1 MPCPPNFLIW
11 DRHTN
16 THTYNRLT
24 RYWSG
29 EPVPEETF
37 TNSHPWGRRRRIR
50 TDNKVHYVAAYPHY
64 GSLSQ
69 RGLLDPIKP
78 AYQQSR
84 SDVIIIIIY
93 VINMPITYQKLRQLD
108 CGRGRGVVGR
118 GMYWE
123 MTLALQSWTKPW
135 QDVTA
140 NVDVKKV
147 LCVLLFLW
155 WFDVF

>member
-1 MPCPPNFLIW
+1 
-11 DRHTN
+11 
-16 THTYNRLT
+16 
-24 RYWSG
+24 
-29 EPVPEETF
+29 
-37 TNSHPWGRRRRIR
+37 
-50 TDNKVHYVAAYPHY
+50 VAAYPLY
-64 GSLSQ
+64 SALSQ

-93 VINMPITYQKLRQLD
+93 VINMPITYQKLPQLD

-118 GMYWE
+118 GKYWK

-140 NVDVKKV
+140 NVDVKKFSAFFYSCDGLTFFKNFLSV
-147 LCVLLFLW
+147 FSCKEASINSTQKNVMIGYFALC
-155 WFDVF
+155 